1 MIDNREITLLEQML
15 EYARKSGAQKA
26 KMTLSKSNEDLVAT
40 LNGEVDKVTHCEDR
54 SLSLALYVDGKFG
67 SFSTNKIEGNSLKT
81 FIDKAIAVVKMI
93 EADDCR
99 DLTEPE
105 RQCKDAITGNELGLV
120 DPHRDEITPQQRI
133 AMALEASVYN
143 EYSSAGEDYELISE
157 EGEYSDSIYDTIVM
171 DTNGL
176 RCRHSECSFDFGVEV
191 TIESDG
197 QKYSSYWWDSSS
209 QYGAIDARGCGVKAL
224 KRAISNIGSDPA
236 PSGKYNLVLD
246 SEVAAKVV
254 SPIIRALN
262 GYSLQQNNSF
272 LMDSLG
278 KKIFPEGMTL
288 LDVPRIPGQTCSKY
302 FDSEGV
308 ATQDAAIIDRGEVK
322 QYFINGYISRKL
334 GIAPTIEDATR
345 PKLMSWP
352 EVGLKLDDLM
362 RMCGSGIYVTAFNGG
377 NSNSATGDFS
387 YGVEGFIFE
396 DGHIVRPVSEML
408 MTGNFITLWQNLIA
422 VADDARTCLSKLI
435 PTLAFSNV
443 DFSG

>member
-1 MIDNREITLLEQML
+1 MIDNKEITLLEQML
-15 EYARKSGAQKA
+15 QYAQKSGAQKA

-67 SFSTNKIEGNSLKT
+67 SFSTNKLEEESLKN

-93 EADDCR
+93 EEDQCR

-120 DPHRDEITPQQRI
+120 DSYREEITPEQRI
-133 AMALEASVYN
+133 TLALEASIFK
-143 EYSSAGEDYELISE
+143 ECAADAQSYELISE
-157 EGEYSDSIYDTIVM
+157 EGEYSDSIYDTIVL

-176 RCRHSECSFDFGVEV
+176 RCRHSECSFDYGVEV
-191 TIESDG
+191 TIEYEG

-209 QYGAIDARGCGVKAL
+209 KHEELRSRDCGLKAL
-224 KRAISNIGSDPA
+224 GKAVSNIGSEPA

-278 KKIFPEGMTL
+278 KKVFPDGMTL

-308 ATQDAAIIDRGEVK
+308 ATKDAAIIEQGEVK
-322 QYFINGYISRKL
+322 QYFVNGYISRKL

-345 PKLMSWP
+345 PKIMPWP
-352 EVGLKLDDLM
+352 KAGLKVEDLM

-387 YGVEGFIFE
+387 YGVEGFLFE

-408 MTGNFITLWQNLIA
+408 MTGNFITLWGDLIA
-422 VADDARTCLSKLI
+422 AGDDARTCLSKLI

>member
-1 MIDNREITLLEQML
+1 MIDNKEITLLEQML
-15 EYARKSGAQKA
+15 QYAKKSGAQKA

-67 SFSTNKIEGNSLKT
+67 SFSTNKLEEESLKN

-93 EADDCR
+93 EEDQCR

-120 DPHRDEITPQQRI
+120 DPYREEITPEQRI
-133 AMALEASVYN
+133 TLALEASIFK
-143 EYSSAGEDYELISE
+143 ECAADAQSYELISE
-157 EGEYSDSIYDTIVM
+157 EGEYSDSIYDTIVL

-176 RCRHSECSFDFGVEV
+176 RCRHSECSFDYGVEV
-191 TIESDG
+191 TIEHEG

-209 QYGAIDARGCGVKAL
+209 KHEELRSRDCGLKAL
-224 KRAISNIGSDPA
+224 GKAVSNIGSEPA

-278 KKIFPEGMTL
+278 KKVFPDGMTL

-308 ATQDAAIIDRGEVK
+308 ATKDAAIIEQGEVK
-322 QYFINGYISRKL
+322 QYFVNGYISRKL

-345 PKLMSWP
+345 PKIMPWP
-352 EVGLKLDDLM
+352 KAGLKVEDLM

-387 YGVEGFIFE
+387 YGVEGFLFE

-408 MTGNFITLWQNLIA
+408 MTGNFITLWGDLIA
-422 VADDARTCLSKLI
+422 AGDDARTCLSKLI